1 MRALLKRWGRSA
13 LKKEKSPDRLRQGT
27 RVDESTSVLFLVPA
41 DTLALRS
48 QLKDL
53 VDGLNGYPELGE
65 WKIVADT
72 GLTQKAH
79 AKARAQRIRSLE
91 AGQSPPSDFPQHGAV
106 QLFWRDEV
114 ASNGLPKV
122 NPNGLGEG
130 DVLIYLG
137 QSGDNL
143 TLKALLK
150 RSTIA
155 FKVGPAGLGL
165 KDLDFMLTW
174 PEEADMSSF
183 VQLALHYLK
192 TLDLK

>member
-1 MRALLKRWGRSA
+1 M
-13 LKKEKSPDRLRQGT
+13 
-27 RVDESTSVLFLVPA
+27 
-41 DTLALRS
+41 
-48 QLKDL
+48 
-53 VDGLNGYPELGE
+53 
-65 WKIVADT
+65 
-72 GLTQKAH
+72 
-79 AKARAQRIRSLE
+79 
-91 AGQSPPSDFPQHGAV
+91 
-106 QLFWRDEV
+106 

-122 NPNGLGEG
+122 NPDGLGEG

-137 QSGDNL
+137 QNGDNL